1 MSGHNSNPGLA
12 PAPVPRS
19 QEQAAATQW
28 MPKEDIDW
36 EEGQR
41 EITARQDELIDM
53 LMPRRSAEAHRE
65 VPALNEDSINPR
77 MDRQLPGPGVVRQ
90 PLSHHMK
97 KDYNKS
103 KESVIRRMSKTRYE
117 RVERMI
123 SDRTRFN
130 ETNEALTEA
139 LGRQSELRE
148 NTRRF
153 VQSMDRA
160 CSTYEAENQ
169 RTHILYTTLEAPYDH
184 GASRAALRRRLEEMI
199 GEEGAHLS
207 FDGYIPATH
216 SLAEVPESREIVL
229 EIRTRSGMYIGKSD
243 SLPDA
248 NHLIG
253 RGRKFAPVGQGFQE
267 VEFVRPDGTRDSRL
281 VYQIEDIGLAATIDT

>member
-28 MPKEDIDW
+28 MPKEDIEW
-36 EEGQR
+36 EEAQR
-41 EITARQDELIDM
+41 VDIARQDELIDA

-90 PLSHHMK
+90 PLSHSMK
-97 KDYNKS
+97 KDYNKR
-103 KESVIRRMSKTRYE
+103 KESLFKGMSKTRFK
-117 RVERMI
+117 RVERLL
-123 SDRTRFN
+123 SDRERFN
-130 ETNEALTEA
+130 QANDALTTA
-139 LGRQSELRE
+139 LGQQSELPE

-153 VQSMDRA
+153 VQAMDRA
-160 CSTYEAENQ
+160 CSAYEAENP

-184 GASRAALRRRLEEMI
+184 GSSRAAVLRRLQEMV
-199 GEEGAHLS
+199 GEEGGHLS
-207 FDGYIPATH
+207 FDGFIPATH
-216 SLAEVPESREIVL
+216 SLAEVPDSREIVL
-229 EIRTRSGMYIGKSD
+229 EIRTRSGMYVGKSD

-248 NHLIG
+248 NHMIG
-253 RGRKFAPVGQGFQE
+253 RGRKLRPVGDGFQE
-267 VEFVRPDGTRDSRL
+267 VEFIRPDGTRDKRT
-281 VYQIEDIGLAATIDT
+281 VFQVEDIT